1 MKASYLKHLTS
12 SKDLETTYEAIR
24 AGFVALALEKNR
36 RATPFIEQAR
46 SLKVAASQVKGPREL
61 LGIKE
66 IQPALLTSSGVSDKA
81 TSHLQDSDKKEA
93 ILGLIKGFLEPAG
106 ANFVEEP
113 VFRFLLTRG
122 DTLGGTMRNI
132 GGVLAQRKLT
142 RSVIACLRNA
152 GRAYRWL
159 HARSGQWM
167 EMPEDDADLELSPR
181 RLSWERKR
189 RTRTLVYNVKVPV
202 ARSHVDLCLL
212 NCAPEELTKE
222 IYKSAPS

>member
-1 MKASYLKHLTS
+1 MVERHCVNACMSGGSGDEGMKASYLKHLTS

-61 LGIKE
+61 LGIQE
-66 IQPALLTSSGVSDKA
+66 IQPALLTASGVSDKA

-106 ANFVEEP
+106 ANFVEEL

-132 GGVLAQRKLT
+132 GGVLAQRKLPRAILST
-142 RSVIACLRNA
+142 LTLA
-152 GRAYRWL
+152 GMSYKWL
-159 HARSGQWM
+159 HSTPNVWTAM
-167 EMPEDDADLELSPR
+167 TDDD
-181 RLSWERKR
+181 
-189 RTRTLVYNVKVPV
+189 
-202 ARSHVDLCLL
+202 VD
-212 NCAPEELTKE
+212 
-222 IYKSAPS
+222 I